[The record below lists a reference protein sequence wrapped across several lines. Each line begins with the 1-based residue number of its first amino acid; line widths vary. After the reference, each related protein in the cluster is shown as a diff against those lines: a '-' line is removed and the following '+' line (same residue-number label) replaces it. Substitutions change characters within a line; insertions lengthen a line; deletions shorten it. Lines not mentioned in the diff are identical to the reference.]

1 LVYFVSMNN
10 NEVYISTDIEADGPI
25 PGPNSMLSLGAATYL
40 PDGKLVG
47 TFSVNLET
55 LPDAQGD
62 PDTMKWWSGR
72 PQQWAECR
80 RDPKSPKEA
89 MTSYVDWVGKMPG
102 RPVFVGYPATFD
114 FLFVYWYLRRFVGE
128 SPFSFSALDIKSYS
142 MAVLR
147 TPFRDTTKKN
157 MPKRWFQ
164 GLPKHTHVAVDD
176 AIEQGALFCRILQE
190 NLNR

>member
-1 LVYFVSMNN
+1 
-10 NEVYISTDIEADGPI
+10 
-25 PGPNSMLSLGAATYL
+25 MLSLGSAAYL
-40 PDGKLVG
+40 PSGKLVS

-55 LPDAQGD
+55 LPGAQGD
-62 PDTMKWWSGR
+62 KDTMDWWSKQ
-72 PQQWAECR
+72 PEAWKECR
-80 RDPKSPKEA
+80 KDQKPPKEA
-89 MTSYVDWVGKMPG
+89 MTSFVDWVGTTRG

-114 FLFVYWYLRRFVGE
+114 FLFVYWYLRMFVGE
-128 SPFSFSALDIKSYS
+128 SPFSFSALDIKSYA

-164 GLPKHTHVAVDD
+164 GLPKHTHVSVDD
-176 AIEQGALFCRILQE
+176 AVEQGALFCRILQE